1 MEYTTT
7 NSLIFIGAV
16 FAVMIVFLAFSGD
29 KDKWKF

>member
-7 NSLIFIGAV
+7 NSLIFIGV
-16 FAVMIVFLAFSGD
+16 VLTVMVVFLALTGG